1 MVNFSL
7 ILFFFPL
14 LAQAKP
20 LVSRATQ
27 NPNICDAG
35 CSKSNCA
42 RDTYQFGQVED
53 SLPLGLFKRHLD
65 SAKDLD
71 EQTSHYVLNR
81 IEAKSEKGGGQDLN
95 WHYNT
100 VDVVSINGTFKVSAN
115 SNTKD
120 DVDNMRAWVQ
130 GLIGYENSPTL
141 RFPIHSLCYRCTG
154 IAVVSEK
161 GQ

>member
-14 LAQAKP
+14 LAQANP

-42 RDTYQFGQVED
+42 RDTYQFARFED

-65 SAKDLD
+65 
-71 EQTSHYVLNR
+71 EQKSHYVLNR
-81 IEAKSEKGGGQDLN
+81 IEAKLEKGGGQDPN
-95 WHYNT
+95 WNYNT
-100 VDVVSINGTFKVSAN
+100 VDVVSIDGTFKVSAN

-130 GLIGYENSPTL
+130 GLIGYEKSPL
-141 RFPIHSLCYRCTG
+141 YFNFPSTHYPTG
-154 IAVVSEK
+154 ALVLPWYPRK
-161 GQ
+161 ATG